1 MENHQTSLI
10 RGIPNDGKENDP
22 VQSVLNG
29 QPQRNMTFSM
39 RGTYGFKDRYF
50 IEGNFGYNGSE
61 RFLLMVK
68 DGDFSLQGV
77 YLDCF

>member
-1 MENHQTSLI
+1 MMLVCIIRQLGKSPDFFN

-61 RFLLMVK
+61 RF
-68 DGDFSLQGV
+68 
-77 YLDCF
+77 C